1 VKAKLPE
8 LAPTVPAVVTVGDPV
23 LPGRVAAEGEPEEGL
38 VPDCVDGCV
47 AEVVTGG
54 VVGGVVP
61 GLPGFPGVVG
71 VVGPVPGE
79 VCPPEPAPPTK
90 AMFVDTV
97 WPALSTKATEQ
108 VTPALCCAGDGGQ
121 G

>member
-8 LAPTVPAVVTVGDPV
+8 LALTVPAVVTVGDPL
-23 LPGRVAAEGEPEEGL
+23 LPGRVAAEGESAGGL
-38 VPDCVDGCV
+38 VPGCAGGCV
-47 AEVVTGG
+47 AGVVTGG
-54 VVGGVVP
+54 EVGGVVP
-61 GLPGFPGVVG
+61 GLPG

-79 VCPPEPAPPTK
+79 VCPPEPAPTK

-108 VTPALCCAGDGGQ
+108 VTPALCCVGDGGQ